1 MKYACIVADPPWP
14 QKGAGALKGSEGFVD
29 ATGASNPMPYP
40 TMTLEAIKALP
51 IAGLVAP
58 DAYLFLWTTNGFLPV
73 AFGVLEA
80 WGFRYSTTLVW
91 AKQTMGGG
99 LGGPFGIATEFVL
112 LGRRGSP
119 KPRSK
124 FPCTWFTWPRPYD
137 ERGKPKH
144 SAKPPQLW
152 DIVQQVC
159 DGPYLELFA
168 REPRMGVDSWG
179 PHADLNHVGLATD
192 S

>member
-1 MKYACIVADPPWP
+1 MSGVYRAIVADPPWP
-14 QKGAGALKGSEGFVD
+14 QKGARPLRGREGFGD
-29 ATGASNPMPYP
+29 ATGASKVMPYP
-40 TMTLEAIKALP
+40 TMTLGSIKNLP
-51 IAGLVAP
+51 VADLAAT
-58 DAYLFLWTTNGFLPV
+58 DAYLFLWTTNGFLPA
-73 AFGVLEA
+73 AFSVLEG

-99 LGGPFGIATEFVL
+99 LGGPFGIATEFIL
-112 LGRRGSP
+112 LGRRGKP
-119 KPRSK
+119 KPRSR

-152 DIVQQVC
+152 DLVMQVC

-168 REPRMGVDSWG
+168 REPRMGVNAWG
-179 PHADLNHVGLATD
+179 PHAGLEDVTLA
-192 S
+192 